1 MRMLA
6 WVPGPGSERVAAR
19 LGALAG
25 PEDGLAERVDDLA
38 VAWYHVERL
47 VRAGVLCRVLLRD
60 GVPVATAHGPL
71 AGPRPVGPPVL
82 CRFAILRRQ
91 GDEWVIESPRTSSR
105 VVLPDLAGFSA
116 NWPPLLDLLGE
127 AGLLQ
132 SEESPALRQWE
143 PHDLLFHARSRLG
156 RHRAP
161 YGATFRF
168 QGEIPPQPAVR
179 PRPEGD
185 VVPLGRRHAVPADLW
200 QTLQAR
206 RSTRRF
212 GDEPLS
218 QADLGEFLFR
228 TSHVEAVVRAEPYDV
243 SRRPYPSGGAAY
255 DLEVWLAVQ
264 RCTGL
269 EPGLY
274 HYEPVA
280 HELTRVGAAPPELF
294 TDAVTATG
302 LEGPP
307 QVLVLLASRFQR
319 LSWKYSSMA
328 YATTLKNAGVLL
340 QTMYLAATAL
350 GLGACA
356 LGGGDSDRFARAAG
370 TDYYAETTVAELLL
384 GSLP

>member
-1 MRMLA
+1 MRRLD
-6 WVPGPGSERVAAR
+6 WVPGPAAERVAAR

-25 PEDGLAERVDDLA
+25 PEDGLAERVEDLA
-38 VAWYHVERL
+38 AAFYHVERL

-60 GVPVATAHGPL
+60 GLPVATAHGPL

-82 CRFAILRRQ
+82 CRFAVLRRE
-91 GDEWVIESPRTSSR
+91 GDDWVIESPRTASR
-105 VVLPDLAGFSA
+105 VVLHDLGAFSA
-116 NWPPLLDLLGE
+116 PWPPLLDLLGE

-132 SEESPALRQWE
+132 AEESSALRQWE

-168 QGEIPPQPAVR
+168 QGELPPQPAVR
-179 PRPEGD
+179 PRPLGPA
-185 VVPLGRRHAVPADLW
+185 VPLGRREADCPDLW
-200 QTLQAR
+200 QTLQGR

-212 GDEPLS
+212 GDQPLS
-218 QADLGEFLFR
+218 LADLGEFLFR
-228 TSHVEAVVRAEPYDV
+228 SARVEAVVPSEPYDV

-255 DLEVWLAVQ
+255 DLEVWPAVQ
-264 RCTGL
+264 RCAGL
-269 EPGLY
+269 DPGLY
-274 HYEPVA
+274 HYDPVA
-280 HELTRVGAAPPELF
+280 HELTRVADAPPELF

-302 LEGPP
+302 LQGPP

-328 YATTLKNAGVLL
+328 YATILKNAGVLL
-340 QTMYLAATAL
+340 QTMYLAATGL

-356 LGGGDSDRFARAAG
+356 VGGGDSDRFARAAG
-370 TDYYAETTVAELLL
+370 TDYYEESSVAELLL